1 MKKALRFGRGIFLK
15 DKNNFC
21 SCGYCFSKG
30 DVLLCYSSKESKGD
44 IGVPYGGTHVG
55 NLCDIGTVTIR
66 KIKQEK
72 GIIKVSYL

>member
-1 MKKALRFGRGIFLK
+1 M
-15 DKNNFC
+15 
-21 SCGYCFSKG
+21 
-30 DVLLCYSSKESKGD
+30 LLCYSSKESKGD
-44 IGVPYGGTHVG
+44 IGVLYGGTHVG